1 MCRPRCR
8 LARPASDVDC
18 VFIRL
23 CPCVCDKPHHK
34 RASDRNPL
42 TGTDATSSHPA
53 KLDESACADAS
64 YGLSKDMA
72 SDSAERRGCCLD
84 VVEIRVADEK
94 DLGVLWLNGF
104 HTQRSRTMTATAA
117 SALLV
122 MLLMTTS
129 SGMRSNFP
137 ILAKSACRYRK
148 SVARMNV

>member
-1 MCRPRCR
+1 
-8 LARPASDVDC
+8 DC

-42 TGTDATSSHPA
+42 TGTDATSTLLPVLSGATSSHPA

-122 MLLMTTS
+122 MVLMTTS